1 MSDQPIP
8 GNRKSMSGLGRRTFL
23 KAGLLA
29 GGAVLFAPSV
39 LRAQGKHVRKSMMS
53 PDAAPDLKSYADAV
67 SAMLKLPPDDPRNWY
82 RIAMIHMIDCPH
94 GSWWFTSWHRGYLG
108 YFEQICRDLSGNPD
122 FALPYW
128 DWTAYPLA
136 PPAMFGTD
144 NPLDP
149 VNSPLYIADTATFDA
164 TLRPRVE
171 ALWKAMSPAQQLE
184 QAKRMN
190 YDFDIF
196 WKDPNNGVLPAFQQR
211 ANARFLTAANPNLD
225 ANARG
230 LVNLDAIRLAL
241 TPTSFV
247 QAGGG
252 VAFENGIA
260 SSHQDQI
267 GQYSMLSR
275 AHNFVHM
282 SVGGSDNGKGS
293 YQPPFGLMSQNL
305 SPCDPIFFLHH
316 CNIDRLWDVWTRK
329 QQKLGLPTGP
339 VGDVINQLY
348 RPEPYLFF
356 VDAGGNPVTGKTT
369 AWDYFEIG
377 EFDYS
382 YQPGSGEDI
391 VDTPPPLTSERL
403 LLATGPMAMAGH
415 GAMTEASPAAMS
427 PENLRSAVQQPN
439 TESAQFAEV
448 SFTAPANAFGKVF
461 SLFVAGSADAPADQ
475 RELAG
480 TFTFFGHAGHG
491 ATTTFTTPISAALD
505 LLDEKGG
512 IAADKAP
519 VFTLETSDS
528 ETGAAQLN
536 SVRVFGLST
545 S

>member
-8 GNRKSMSGLGRRTFL
+8 GNSQPVLGLGRRTFL
-23 KAGLLA
+23 KTGLLA
-29 GGAVLFAPSV
+29 GSAVLFAPSL
-39 LRAQGKHVRKSMMS
+39 LRAQGRHVRKNVMS
-53 PDAAPDLKSYADAV
+53 PEAASDLKSYADAV
-67 SAMLKLPPDDPRNWY
+67 SAMLRLPPDDPRNWY

-108 YFEQICRDLSGNPD
+108 YFEQTCRELSGNPD

-128 DWTAYPLA
+128 DWSANPFV
-136 PPAMFGTD
+136 PPMMFGTG

-149 VNSPLYIADTATFDA
+149 VNSPLYIADNATFEA
-164 TLRPRVE
+164 QLRPPME
-171 ALWKAMSPAQQLE
+171 AFWNAMTAAQQLE

-196 WKDPNNGVLPAFQQR
+196 WNDPNNGVMPAFQQQ
-211 ANARFLTAANPNLD
+211 AHARFLTAAKPDLD
-225 ANARG
+225 ANARR
-230 LVNLDAIRLAL
+230 LVNAAAIRQAL

-247 QAGGG
+247 QPDGG

-267 GQYSMLSR
+267 GAYSMLSS
-275 AHNFVHM
+275 AHNMVHM
-282 SVGGSDNGKGS
+282 SVGGSDNGRGG
-293 YQPPFGLMSQNL
+293 YQSPFGLMSQNL
-305 SPCDPIFFLHH
+305 SPSDPIFFLHH

-339 VGDVINQLY
+339 VGDMVNQLY

-356 VDAGGNPVTGKTT
+356 VDAGGNPVTGAIT

-377 EFDYS
+377 GFDYS
-382 YQPGSGEDI
+382 YQPGTGEDI
-391 VDTPPPLTSERL
+391 IDTAPILTNEEL

-415 GAMTEASPAAMS
+415 GAMTESSPAAMPS
-427 PENLRSAVQQPN
+427 ENLRAAVQLPD

-448 SFTAPANAFGKVF
+448 SFTPPANAFGKVF
-461 SLFVAGSADAPADQ
+461 SLFVAGSTDAPADQ

-480 TFTFFGHAGHG
+480 TFTFFGHSGHG
-491 ATTTFTTPISAALD
+491 AITTFITPVSEALD
-505 LLDEKGG
+505 QLAEKGG
-512 IAADKAP
+512 IAADKSP

-528 ETGAAQLN
+528 ETGAALLN

>member
-1 MSDQPIP
+1 MSNQPIP
-8 GNRKSMSGLGRRTFL
+8 VNNRPMSGLGRRSFL
-23 KAGLLA
+23 KAGLLV
-29 GGAVLFAPSV
+29 GSAVLFAPSV
-39 LRAQGKHVRKSMMS
+39 LRAQGKHIRKNMMS
-53 PDAAPDLKSYADAV
+53 PEAAPDLKSYAEAV

-108 YFEQICRDLSGNPD
+108 YFEQTCRDLSGNPD

-128 DWTAYPLA
+128 DWTANPFV
-136 PPAMFGTD
+136 PPVMFGAG

-149 VNSPLYIADTATFDA
+149 VNSPLYIADTATFEA
-164 TLRPRVE
+164 KLRPPME
-171 ALWKAMSPAQQLE
+171 AFWNAMTPEQQLE

-190 YDFDIF
+190 YRFDIF
-196 WKDPNNGVLPAFQQR
+196 WNDPNNGVMPAFQDQP
-211 ANARFLTAANPNLD
+211 NARFLTAAKPDLD
-225 ANARG
+225 ANARR
-230 LVNLDAIRLAL
+230 LVNAAAIKQAL

-247 QAGGG
+247 MPGGG

-267 GQYSMLSR
+267 GAYSMLSS
-275 AHNFVHM
+275 AHNMVHM
-282 SVGGSDNGKGS
+282 SVGGSDNGRGG

-339 VGDVINQLY
+339 VGDLINQLY

-356 VDAGGNPVTGKTT
+356 VNAGGAPVTDKIT

-377 EFDYS
+377 DFDYS
-382 YQPGSGEDI
+382 YQPGSGEEI
-391 VDTPPPLTSERL
+391 VDTPAPLARENL
-403 LLATGPMAMAGH
+403 LLATGSMAMAGH
-415 GAMTEASPAAMS
+415 GAMTEAGHAMS
-427 PENLRSAVQQPN
+427 PENLMTEVQRPDA
-439 TESAQFAEV
+439 ESAQFAEV
-448 SFTAPANAFGKVF
+448 SFTPPGNAFGKVF

-480 TFTFFGHAGHG
+480 TFTFFGHSGHG
-491 ATTTFTTPISAALD
+491 AITSFTTPISMALD
-505 LLDEKGG
+505 QLAEKGA
-512 IAADKAP
+512 IAADKSP

-528 ETGAAQLN
+528 ETGEAILN